1 MVKIVS
7 YNINGIRRFAKER
20 ENEPSLLDEFM
31 SQHSDADVICFQE
44 LKTDSDDVVSKCLEK
59 YADDYDWVTSL
70 SDTKKGYAGVAT
82 LVKKEIGKPIGN
94 FGYLGVVNMN
104 QMIREDIG
112 DRLLSEQYNY
122 IPGRICV
129 VFYKDIAIINVYVV
143 NSGGKH
149 EIRKIFDEEL
159 ARLIQVVQ
167 SENQDFHKKVIV
179 VGDFNVCATEFDY
192 WGKYDKAIDTQPGL
206 MQFEIDDFR
215 ELCKSCK
222 LTDVFRL
229 QNGISRRYSYYPSKK
244 SLETD
249 KGWRID
255 NCLVSD
261 EFVHEVVS
269 FPVGQYQGV
278 DHSPVITL
286 VGE

>member
-1 MVKIVS
+1 MIKIVS
-7 YNINGIRRFAKER
+7 YNINGIRRFAKEP
-20 ENEPSLLDEFM
+20 EDGSSLLDGFM
-31 SQHSDADVICFQE
+31 LQHSDADVICFQE

-59 YADDYDWVTSL
+59 YADEYDWVTSL

-82 LVKKEIGKPIGN
+82 LVKKEIGKPTAD
-94 FGYLGVVNMN
+94 FGYLGVYSMN
-104 QMIREDIG
+104 RIIKEDIG
-112 DRLLSEQYNY
+112 DKLSSEQYKY

-129 VFYKDIAIINVYVV
+129 IFYKDIAIINVYVV
-143 NSGGKH
+143 NSGGKG
-149 EIRKIFDEEL
+149 EIRSIFDEEL
-159 ARLIQVVQ
+159 ARLIQTVQ
-167 SENQDFHKKVIV
+167 SEHKKVIV
-179 VGDFNVCATEFDY
+179 VGDFNVCPTEFDY
-192 WGKYDKAIDTQPGL
+192 WGKYDKAIDSQPGL

-215 ELCKSCK
+215 ELCKSCE

-229 QNGISRRYSYYPSKK
+229 HKGVSRLYSYYPSRD
-244 SLETD
+244 SLYKN

-261 EFVHEVVS
+261 AFANEVVS